1 MLISKSPSVGKNE
14 AGFHSQ
20 SCSKQCAEN
29 WFAAWRFEFR
39 ETSSRYLRTKDI
51 GAAGNVDKR
60 QERRLIGRPIWSQ
73 LLSYTPELS
82 SSDPSKTTRNLV
94 VRLSSLMTAWCANRS
109 KHLGALQPEPRLVE
123 ESSCPSS
130 RPGELRFWRP
140 TKFPFQ
146 RGQALDGMWQGRFN
160 RRYRLL
166 DRLLDNINPVRQE
179 QQNDANW

>member
-1 MLISKSPSVGKNE
+1 MKQ
-14 AGFHSQ
+14 GFILSLVPNNAL
-20 SCSKQCAEN
+20 KIG
-29 WFAAWRFEFR
+29 
-39 ETSSRYLRTKDI
+39 LRIEDLNSAKHLHE
-51 GAAGNVDKR
+51 AGNVGKR